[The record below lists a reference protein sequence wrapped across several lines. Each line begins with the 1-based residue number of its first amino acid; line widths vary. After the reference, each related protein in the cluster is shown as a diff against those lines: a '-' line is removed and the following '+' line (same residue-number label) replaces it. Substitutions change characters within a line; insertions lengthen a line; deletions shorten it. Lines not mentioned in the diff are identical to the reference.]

1 MKKEKANRTAVIIPW
16 RQGETELKSTI
27 ESAEQSIGSNAL
39 IIPIEDK
46 AGDGPAM
53 TRHRGIEAAKD
64 CDVIVIVD
72 AHMKFKDD
80 VLKRMARR
88 VRKHGGLLCARCYH
102 NDGCTWENGA
112 ASYMG
117 ADIYLKGVDQN
128 GNQAIMWKWSADKK
142 PGQRACI
149 GGACYVFRRDWYY
162 RTGQCLSA
170 LPAWG
175 CDEEA
180 LSITAWLSG
189 HDPEVF
195 DGDVAHRWRA
205 KAPWDSAARPI
216 NTSRAAMICALV
228 ADPAERAD
236 LLAYQGVK
244 PLESMEV
251 ARWRDALLTLPRTW
265 EQWKSEVPVKPV
277 VIKRETPKSR
287 ANYGAMETN
296 RVCKCGSSVSTVD
309 KTRITGRIVLRYRV
323 CRCGLRRVSR
333 EELKQ
338 EGQ

>member
-1 MKKEKANRTAVIIPW
+1 MKRTRAKNTKTAVIIPW
-16 RQGETELKSTI
+16 RKGETELESTKQSAI
-27 ESAEQSIGSNAL
+27 ESIGKNA
-39 IIPIEDK
+39 IIIDIEDK
-46 AGDGPAM
+46 LGDGPAM
-53 TRHRGIEAAKD
+53 TRHRGIEAATD

-72 AHMKFKDD
+72 AHMKFKGD
-80 VLKRMARR
+80 VLKRMAKK
-88 VRKHGGLLCARCYH
+88 VAKSGGLLCARCYH

-112 ASYMG
+112 GAYLG

-128 GNQAIMWKWSADKK
+128 GNQAIMWKWSSDKTFGK
-142 PGQRACI
+142 RACI

-162 RTGQCLSA
+162 KTGQCLSA

-205 KAPWDSAARPI
+205 KAPWASAARSI

-228 ADPAERAD
+228 TDENERAD

-244 PLESMEV
+244 PIESMEV
-251 ARWRDALLTLPRTW
+251 KRWRDALRNLPRTW
-265 EQWKSEVPVKPV
+265 DQWKKSVPVKP
-277 VIKRETPKSR
+277 ETEKKKDVPKVR
-287 ANYGAMETN
+287 ANYAASETN
-296 RVCKCGSSVSTVD
+296 RLCKCGSGISTVET
-309 KTRITGRIVLRYRV
+309 TRKTGRIIYRYRI
-323 CRCGLRRVSR
+323 CECGLRRVSR
-333 EELKQ
+333 EEIK
-338 EGQ
+338 E